1 MTSPARSPRGS
12 ISVSTLALVLVALAC
27 TVLVAKRATAER
39 DVVNLLVDHG
49 VVAGTDTAPASAPTA
64 EQAIG
69 RITVTALNGKVIP
82 LHTKGEPAILMI
94 SSRTC
99 SWCKRALKDL
109 GVMAAGRPLPRLKV
123 LTLEGAGEGVAMLA
137 QEQLTG
143 AQLIGPAGGRDRERL
158 TVRYPGTPTFVAI
171 DRNGRVVRT
180 LPGYPIP
187 DEMKHWYAVMV
198 GDQDVP

>member
-1 MTSPARSPRGS
+1 M
-12 ISVSTLALVLVALAC
+12 LVGLAC
-27 TVLVAKRATAER
+27 TVLIAKRATAEK
-39 DVVNLLVDHG
+39 DVVNLLADHG
-49 VVAGTDTAPASAPTA
+49 VVAGTDTAPSTAPTA
-64 EQAIG
+64 QQAIG
-69 RITVTALNGKVIP
+69 TVKVTDLNGQVIP

-109 GVMAAGRPLPRLKV
+109 GVMSAGRPLPRLKL
-123 LTLEGAGEGVAMLA
+123 LTLEGAGEGVPMLA

-143 AQLIGPAGGRDRERL
+143 AQLIGPASGADQQRL
-158 TVRYPGTPTFVAI
+158 AARYPGTPTFVAI

-180 LPGYPIP
+180 LPGYPIA
-187 DEMKHWYAVMV
+187 EELMHWFAVMV

>member
-1 MTSPARSPRGS
+1 
-12 ISVSTLALVLVALAC
+12 VLVALGC
-27 TVLVAKRATAER
+27 TLLVARRATAEKDAR
-39 DVVNLLVDHG
+39 NLLIDHG
-49 VVAGTDTAPASAPTA
+49 VVAGTDTAPAAAPTA
-64 EQAIG
+64 DEAIG
-69 RITVTALNGKVIP
+69 SIKVTALNGKRIP
-82 LHTKGEPAILMI
+82 LHIKGEPAILMI

-109 GVMAAGRPLPRLKV
+109 GVMAAGRPLPRLKL
-123 LTLEGAGEGVAMLA
+123 LTLEGAGEGVPMLA

-143 AQLIGPAGGRDRERL
+143 AQLIGPAAGRDRQRL
-158 TVRYPGTPTFVAI
+158 TERYRGTPTFVAI

-187 DEMKHWYAVMV
+187 EEMKHWFAVMV